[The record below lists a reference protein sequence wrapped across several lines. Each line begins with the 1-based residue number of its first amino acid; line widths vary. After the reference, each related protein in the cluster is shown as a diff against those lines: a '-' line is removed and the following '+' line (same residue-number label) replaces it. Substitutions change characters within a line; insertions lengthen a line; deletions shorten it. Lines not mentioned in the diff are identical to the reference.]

1 MSLTRPTVLLATNF
15 CPPYRRPLF
24 ERLVQDR
31 QWSQALLVF
40 DVLQESNRTWSE
52 GDLGRGTVRMF
63 SFSVPRWVRHSVAGY
78 RERRDLQLPLGL
90 LPLLLRYRPDV
101 VVSAELGVRSALAA
115 LYARLFRRGLVL
127 WICAT
132 GHGEQGRSGARRWW
146 RRRLL
151 ACAGAVMVNGLEG
164 EAYVRALAP
173 GAPAVRRDAVF
184 RVAYTV
190 DNERYYTTPEQ
201 PRPVGDRIRVLV
213 VGQLLARKGLRQ
225 LLAALQ
231 PAPEACARLHVRF
244 VGDGPLRAEVAAGIG
259 RLAPRGLAAEA
270 VGHVSWDALPATYAW
285 GDVLLFPT
293 LDDEWGI
300 VVNEAM
306 AAGLPVVGSRYAG
319 AALELVREGETGW
332 LFDPLD
338 APAFVAVL
346 RRMAATPRDVFHAMG
361 QRARA
366 AIGAY
371 SYDVAYD
378 RLAGAVQQALAATSR
393 AAQSPGPVA
402 PGGRC

>member
-40 DVLQESNRTWSE
+40 DVLQESNSTWSE
-52 GDLGRGTVRMF
+52 GELGRGSVRMF
-63 SFSVPRWVRHSVAGY
+63 SFSAPRWVRHPVAGY
-78 RERRDLQLPLGL
+78 RERRDLHVPLGL
-90 LPLLLRYRPDV
+90 LPLLLRHRPDV
-101 VVSAELGVRSALAA
+101 VVSAELGVRSTLAA

-127 WICAT
+127 WICT
-132 GHGEQGRSGARRWW
+132 TRHGEHGRSRARRWW

-173 GAPAVRRDAVF
+173 RVPAVRTDAVF
-184 RVAYTV
+184 RVPYTV
-190 DNERYYTTPEQ
+190 DNQRYYRKHEE

-213 VGQLLARKGLRQ
+213 VGQLVARKGLRQ
-225 LLAALQ
+225 LLDALRAAPDAWRAL
-231 PAPEACARLHVRF
+231 ELRF
-244 VGDGPLRAEVAAGIG
+244 VGTGPLRSDLEALLA
-259 RLAPRGLAAEA
+259 RLVPRGLAAEA
-270 VGHVSWDALPATYAW
+270 LGHVSWDALPATYSW

-306 AAGLPVVGSRYAG
+306 AAGLAVVGSRHAG
-319 AALELVREGETGW
+319 AVDELVQEGETGW

-338 APAFVAVL
+338 APAFVGVL
-346 RRMAATPRDVFHAMG
+346 RRIAATPRDVFHAMG

-366 AIGAY
+366 AIGSY
-371 SYDVAYD
+371 SYDAAYD
-378 RLAGAVQQALAATSR
+378 RLAAAVQHALAARSR
-393 AAQSPGPVA
+393 VSHSVGPVA